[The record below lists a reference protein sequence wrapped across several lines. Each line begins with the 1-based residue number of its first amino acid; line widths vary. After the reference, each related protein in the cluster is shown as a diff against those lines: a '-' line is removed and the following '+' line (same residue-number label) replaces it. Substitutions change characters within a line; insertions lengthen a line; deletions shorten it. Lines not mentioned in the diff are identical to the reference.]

1 MIARSRQARADLV
14 ELAVYYGDRSPTAAF
29 KLLDR
34 IESVL
39 GFLEAN
45 PHAGRARPE
54 LRQGVRSFPV
64 RPVVV
69 FYLPQAHGIEVV
81 RVLHGA
87 RDVGPDFFEE

>member
-1 MIARSRQARADLV
+1 MIARSQRARADLV
-14 ELAVYYGDRSPTAAF
+14 ELAIYYGDRSPAAAF

-39 GFLEAN
+39 GFLETH
-45 PHAGRARPE
+45 PHAGRERPE

-64 RPVVV
+64 RPAVV
-69 FYLPQAHGIEVV
+69 FYVPQAQGIEVV

-87 RDVGPDFFEE
+87 RDIAAEFFEE